1 MGDLRSNA
9 PQPAEQGVVAGNVSE
24 AEQPP
29 ISGRNSAVSQG
40 VQNRAAAL
48 AWDDDEVEEETFKA
62 LTREEAQAL
71 RAKHPPLSPW
81 RVVIAQA
88 VMGVVMALLW
98 LLVTGQG
105 SKGWSALAGAA
116 AVVLP
121 NAMMAW
127 GMTGLSRAV
136 PGAEVL
142 GFMFWELIKIMSS
155 VAMLAAIVRWMP
167 DLSWP
172 ALLVALIG
180 CLKVNWLALLLQ
192 GRLKQKQRDG
202 Y

>member
-1 MGDLRSNA
+1 M
-9 PQPAEQGVVAGNVSE
+9 
-24 AEQPP
+24 
-29 ISGRNSAVSQG
+29 
-40 VQNRAAAL
+40 
-48 AWDDDEVEEETFKA
+48 
-62 LTREEAQAL
+62 TREEAQAL

-98 LLVTGQG
+98 LLVTGQA

-192 GRLKQKQRDG
+192 GRLKQKTAGR
-202 Y
+202 